1 MSETSGAD
9 DASAVTTGPSAR
21 EKLLDKAQTLLAER
35 GRLSD
40 LSLRRL
46 AELLGTS
53 HRMLAYYFGSRDGL
67 LAALLAELGK
77 QDRQALLA
85 LDGTAT
91 AYAEGLRLME
101 ELYLDPARQSR
112 TTAFFYVLGLAAQD
126 SDTYREFLDSLD
138 RWVEVFTTLG
148 IREGHPER
156 EAHARAFA
164 LVWAARGIA
173 LEAATG
179 DRAEAVRRLR
189 DIATLLV
196 RPPASPLPE

>member
-1 MSETSGAD
+1 MSETSEAGE
-9 DASAVTTGPSAR
+9 ASSATGPSAR

-46 AELLGTS
+46 AEHLGTS

-91 AYAEGLRLME
+91 AYAEGLRLVE
-101 ELYLDPARQSR
+101 ERYLDPARQSR

-126 SDTYREFLDSLD
+126 PDTYREFLDSLD